1 MRILQLC
8 NKAPWPANDGSSIAI
23 TTMAEGLADNGVEV
37 HLMPINTKKHF
48 KPEENIP
55 AEFKQKT
62 HYHSIFQNTDTTA
75 IGAVLNL
82 LTSDSYFVSR
92 FFFEEY
98 KTTLIKKL
106 KELPFDAVIIDG
118 VFMASYIPII
128 RQYSKAKILLRTH
141 NVEHQIWDRH
151 LAQEKSSIKKT
162 YLTLQNK
169 RLKRFELKA
178 FAEADSIVTI
188 TDEDKKNIA
197 SLIPN
202 KPIITCLTGINLN
215 SYTIANQVKHPNT
228 LFHFASMDWMPN
240 IEAVDWLMEKVWPL
254 VIQQQPKAK
263 LVLAGRGMPERFKKL
278 ASDTVTI
285 IDNVPNSAEF
295 YHDYGIMLV
304 PLWSG
309 SGLRI
314 KLVEGLAYG
323 KPIITTTIGAE
334 GINYKKNQ
342 DLMIADSEKTF
353 ADNIIQLLTDHTKKE
368 SLQKNGRLL
377 AEQLF
382 DYKVIGKQL
391 LEFYNS
397 L

>member
-1 MRILQLC
+1 MRILQIC

-23 TTMAEGLADNGVEV
+23 TTMAEGIADNGVEL

-55 AEFKQKT
+55 TEFKQKT
-62 HYHSIFQNTDTTA
+62 HYQAIYQNTDTSA
-75 IGAVLNL
+75 IGAFLNL
-82 LTSDSYFVSR
+82 FSADSYFVSR
-92 FFFEEY
+92 FYFEEY
-98 KTTLIKKL
+98 KQALIAKL
-106 KELPFDAVIIDG
+106 KALSFDAIIIDG
-118 VFMASYIPII
+118 VFMASYIPLI
-128 RQYSKAKILLRTH
+128 RQYSKAKVFLRTH
-141 NVEHQIWDRH
+141 NVEHQIWERH
-151 LAQEKSSIKKT
+151 LAQEKNTIKKI

-169 RLKRFELKA
+169 RLKRFELNA
-178 FAEADSIVTI
+178 FANADAIVTI

-197 SLIPN
+197 SLISN
-202 KPIITCLTGINLN
+202 KPITTCLTGINLN
-215 SYTIANQVKHPNT
+215 SYQIATQTKHPNT

-254 VIQQQPKAK
+254 VKQQKPDAK
-263 LVLAGRGMPERFKKL
+263 LVLAGKGMPERFKTL
-278 ASDTVTI
+278 ASNTITI
-285 IDNVPNSAEF
+285 IDNVPNSKEF
-295 YHDYGIMLV
+295 YQDYDIMLV

-323 KPIITTTIGAE
+323 KPIITTSIGAE
-334 GINYKKNQ
+334 GINYTSNQ

-353 ADNIIQLLTDHTKKE
+353 ADNICQLLSDKSKKE
-368 SLQKNGRLL
+368 SLQKHGRLL
-377 AEQLF
+377 AEKLF

-391 LEFYNS
+391 LEFYKT